1 MRWVVE
7 MDDTVYKPP
16 PEIDQGD
23 ETALGYLEMDKLLEL
38 REAFNVIDLNGDGLI
53 DFEDLKGLFLS
64 MGSSTDEETIA
75 GMIEEV
81 YCCFKQICFIHKT
94 FFSPNRVMA
103 HSTLSNSP
111 E

>member
-1 MRWVVE
+1 MKWVVE
-7 MDDTVYKPP
+7 MDEDVYKPP
-16 PEIDQGD
+16 PEVEPGD
-23 ETALGYLEMDKLLEL
+23 ERSLGYLEMEKLLEL

-81 YCCFKQICFIHKT
+81 SF
-94 FFSPNRVMA
+94 V
-103 HSTLSNSP
+103 LSMRNS
-111 E
+111 

>member
-81 YCCFKQICFIHKT
+81 
-94 FFSPNRVMA
+94 
-103 HSTLSNSP
+103 
-111 E
+111 

>member
-1 MRWVVE
+1 MKWVVE
-7 MDDTVYKPP
+7 MDDSVYKPP
-16 PEIDQGD
+16 TEVEQGD
-23 ETALGYLEMDKLLEL
+23 ENALGFLEMDKLLEL

-81 YCCFKQICFIHKT
+81 NVPLMSVT
-94 FFSPNRVMA
+94 FD
-103 HSTLSNSP
+103 H
-111 E
+111 